1 MKHLL
6 RICFVSS
13 MMLALV
19 SLTHGQ
25 DGASRAE
32 FECLMLNNSSK
43 VVLPN
48 NTTASASFH
57 HVWTPGLTYG
67 SFKSNGLE
75 LQYETQGTGR
85 EIVIVVHGGPGLPHE
100 YFHPMLSNL
109 SHYAKLVYFDRRA
122 DMLGAR
128 LPHEPVSLDEMADD
142 LDALRQSLGLSRV
155 TLLGHSFGVSIA
167 LNYALRY
174 PDNIKRLVLVS
185 GAAGI
190 ENPAEAEK
198 RIVKKLIPVELTLY
212 RGSEGGKGAANPCE
226 RVRRRYSVLYPH
238 YFHKLVPYEFNNG
251 IYTAYF
257 DSLAKKLALA
267 NPAQKLDVR
276 DQLSAIK
283 APVMVVA
290 GRYDV
295 VTPLDQSVAL
305 ADGIPN
311 SKMVVMDHSAHFPFF
326 EENYMFT
333 QWVRQFIHST
343 SDMFDDRATLGP
355 AASSF
360 GGGR

>member
-1 MKHLL
+1 MKQLL
-6 RICFVSS
+6 RTCFVSS
-13 MMLALV
+13 IIFALV

-32 FECLMLNNSSK
+32 FECLMLNNSSS
-43 VVLPN
+43 VAVPS
-48 NTTASASFH
+48 NTSAFPSYH

-75 LQYETQGTGR
+75 LLYETQGTGS
-85 EIVIVVHGGPGLPHE
+85 EYVIVVHGGPGLPHE

-122 DMLGAR
+122 DMLSTR
-128 LPHEPVSLDEMADD
+128 LPHQPVSLDEMADD

-155 TLLGHSFGVSIA
+155 TLLGHSFGVAIA
-167 LNYALRY
+167 LNYALRH
-174 PDNIKRLVLVS
+174 PDNVKRLILVS
-185 GAAGI
+185 GSTGI

-198 RIVKKLIPVELTLY
+198 RIVKKLLPVELTQY
-212 RGSEGGKGAANPCE
+212 RASEGGRGAADPCE

-238 YFHKLVPYEFNNG
+238 YFHKLIPYEFDRG

-267 NPAQKLDVR
+267 NPSQKLDVR
-276 DQLSAIK
+276 DQLSAVK

-290 GRYDV
+290 GRYDL

-305 ADGIPN
+305 ADGLPY
-311 SKMVVMDHSAHFPFF
+311 SKMVVMEHSAHFPFF

-355 AASSF
+355 ALASST
-360 GGGR
+360 GGR